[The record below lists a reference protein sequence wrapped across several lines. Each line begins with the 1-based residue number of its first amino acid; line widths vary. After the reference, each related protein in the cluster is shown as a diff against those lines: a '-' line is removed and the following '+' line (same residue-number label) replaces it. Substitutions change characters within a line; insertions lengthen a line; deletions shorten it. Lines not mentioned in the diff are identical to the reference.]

1 VRLFVNRGASDGYD
15 ERRVRALILEASG
28 QDPNNG
34 EAIARVQ
41 LRRTHA
47 FVEAQPAVADA
58 AVAAAQRGMQKDD
71 KPVTIER
78 ARTR

>member
-1 VRLFVNRGASDGYD
+1 MFVNRGASDGYD
-15 ERRVRALILEASG
+15 ERKVAALILEAAG
-28 QDPNNG
+28 RDPNDG
-34 EAIARVQ
+34 EASVRVE

-47 FVEAQPAVADA
+47 FVETQPALADA
-58 AVAAAQRGMQKDD
+58 AIASSQRGLQKEE